1 MSGYAP
7 EALVNA
13 WTWMILALVLAGLE
27 MLLPGAFMIW
37 LSGAAVLTAVTA
49 ALLGIGWQ
57 WQLVAFAL
65 FALVL
70 VLASRRFARPGLRA
84 SDDPA
89 LNDRRARL
97 VGETVVVTAPIA
109 AGRGRVRLG
118 DSEWAA
124 EGPDA
129 PAGTV
134 LRVTALRGTV
144 LVVG

>member
-1 MSGYAP
+1 MNGIP
-7 EALVNA
+7 TDALVNA

-37 LSGAAVLTAVTA
+37 LAGAAVLTAATA
-49 ALLGIGWQ
+49 AVLGIGWE
-57 WQLVAFAL
+57 WQLGAFAL
-65 FALVL
+65 FALAL

-89 LNDRRARL
+89 MNDRAARL
-97 VGETVVVTAPIA
+97 VGETVVVTAPIV

-118 DSEWAA
+118 DSDWAA
-124 EGPDA
+124 EGADA
-129 PAGTV
+129 PVGAV
-134 LRVTALRGTV
+134 LHVTGMRGTV